1 MSASKFSFVLPL
13 ILCGVLSS
21 SLAFAQSCTVRGKTV
36 DENKVS
42 LPGVL
47 VRLVNLSD
55 SSKFY
60 ATSTN
65 MDGTFSF
72 RNILSQ
78 SYRLELTAV
87 GSKDYSEIVQV
98 TDKIT
103 DLGTLVLRESAIPM
117 RGVTVEGRVPSAI
130 QNGDTTEFQAV
141 AVKMNRDAT
150 MEDLLTKLPGVVV
163 SNGTVT
169 VGGETVQRVLVD
181 GTPYYGDDPTIAIRN
196 LPAEVIDKIQVFDQM
211 SDQAQFTG
219 FDDGQSVKA
228 INVVTK
234 RNRGNLNFG
243 KFTAGY
249 GDDNG
254 RYDAAANTNMFD
266 GNSRISLLGSSNNVN
281 QQDFSTQDIL
291 GVISTNSQLRT
302 PGAGAGSGGN
312 GPRRVN
318 PFGRSG
324 GTSSNNQLIG
334 QQPGINNTSILGAN
348 VSDSLAENLFAQG
361 SYFFNRVG
369 NQNDQLDHR
378 QYLLG
383 GDSISP
389 YNQTSNVSS
398 TNYNNRI
405 SSRIDYAADPSN
417 RLTILPVLYFQSNRV
432 NNLLDATSAQSDT
445 MTNTNTLNDG
455 YNLTG
460 HAVYRHAFDLPGRTI
475 SLDFGAGANQK
486 QTNGL
491 LSAYGTG
498 AVPDDSLSQKLNYL
512 SNAETASGNF
522 IYTEPTD
529 VNARVELL
537 YNSSFTHSTAYQNT
551 YNFDPFTDAYTDFY
565 APLSNSYSD
574 DYMTQKVGIGYL
586 WRSTSTTQGGYS
598 QGSPGW
604 NIMANLSYQYAELS
618 GDDST
623 STNMSIM
630 KRFWDFLPSAM
641 INYTSP
647 DHRNLRIFYR
657 TSTTAPAVT
666 QLQPVINNSNPLLL
680 TTGNP
685 NLSESYS
692 QSLLARY
699 NLTTPGRAESMF
711 LLLSAIH
718 TQDYVANATIIPSR
732 DTVLSNGT
740 ALASG
745 AQLTYPVNLN
755 GYWNARSFFTYG
767 LPFDLISSALNLN
780 AGVTYMRTPG
790 MLNNVLS
797 DANTIGPSAGFVIG
811 SNISQD
817 FDFTISYM
825 GNYNF
830 AMNSQQTTGTGNY
843 YSHTA
848 SLKWVWEFWNGIVMN
863 NQLSSQVTSGL
874 AQGYGQNILLWNF
887 SFAKKFFA
895 KESGQ
900 LQVSV
905 NDLLGQN
912 KSVNRTVTDT
922 YIDDLQNEVLTRYIL
937 VTFSYTMR

>member
-1 MSASKFSFVLPL
+1 
-13 ILCGVLSS
+13 
-21 SLAFAQSCTVRGKTV
+21 
-36 DENKVS
+36 
-42 LPGVL
+42 
-47 VRLVNLSD
+47 
-55 SSKFY
+55 
-60 ATSTN
+60 
-65 MDGTFSF
+65 
-72 RNILSQ
+72 
-78 SYRLELTAV
+78 
-87 GSKDYSEIVQV
+87 
-98 TDKIT
+98 
-103 DLGTLVLRESAIPM
+103 
-117 RGVTVEGRVPSAI
+117 
-130 QNGDTTEFQAV
+130 
-141 AVKMNRDAT
+141 
-150 MEDLLTKLPGVVV
+150 
-163 SNGTVT
+163 
-169 VGGETVQRVLVD
+169 
-181 GTPYYGDDPTIAIRN
+181 
-196 LPAEVIDKIQVFDQM
+196 
-211 SDQAQFTG
+211 
-219 FDDGQSVKA
+219 
-228 INVVTK
+228 
-234 RNRGNLNFG
+234 
-243 KFTAGY
+243 
-249 GDDNG
+249 
-254 RYDAAANTNMFD
+254 
-266 GNSRISLLGSSNNVN
+266 
-281 QQDFSTQDIL
+281 
-291 GVISTNSQLRT
+291 
-302 PGAGAGSGGN
+302 
-312 GPRRVN
+312 
-318 PFGRSG
+318 
-324 GTSSNNQLIG
+324 
-334 QQPGINNTSILGAN
+334 
-348 VSDSLAENLFAQG
+348 
-361 SYFFNRVG
+361 
-369 NQNDQLDHR
+369 
-378 QYLLG
+378 
-383 GDSISP
+383 
-389 YNQTSNVSS
+389 
-398 TNYNNRI
+398 
-405 SSRIDYAADPSN
+405 
-417 RLTILPVLYFQSNRV
+417 
-432 NNLLDATSAQSDT
+432 
-445 MTNTNTLNDG
+445 
-455 YNLTG
+455 
-460 HAVYRHAFDLPGRTI
+460 LPGRTI